1 MRGLLTVLSLLAV
14 AALSGCGFGGDG
26 DGAADLTVYSGRD
39 KDLVGPLLDRYA
51 KEEGVELKVRY
62 GSTPEIAATLA
73 EEGDRSPADVF
84 LSQDAGALGS
94 LEAKDR
100 LEPLPAELLD
110 RVDRRFR
117 SPQGGWVG
125 VSGRARVVAYNK
137 ERVKE
142 SELPRSVLGLTAPR
156 WKGKVGWAPTNAS
169 FESFVTALRKTE
181 GEAGAERWLRAMK
194 AGDTQVYESNVAI
207 RDAVAKG
214 EIEVGLINH
223 YYVAQ
228 ARAKEGPDYPVGIY
242 EPRGGDAGALVNV
255 AGAAVV
261 AGAEHKKA
269 ARELIAFLLSEE
281 GQRYFSDRTKE
292 YPLSAGVRPVPG
304 LTPLKSI
311 EQPDVDLSDL
321 ADLQETIE
329 LLERTGVL

>member
-1 MRGLLTVLSLLAV
+1 MTLLAA
-14 AALSGCGFGGDG
+14 AALSGCGFGGG
-26 DGAADLTVYSGRD
+26 GGSGELTIYSGREQ
-39 KDLVGPLLDRYA
+39 DLVGPLLDRYA
-51 KEEGVELKVRY
+51 KEEGVDIKVRY
-62 GSTPEIAATLA
+62 GTTPEIAATLA

-94 LEAKDR
+94 LEAENR
-100 LEPLPAELLD
+100 LERLPAELLD
-110 RVDRRFR
+110 RVDGRFR
-117 SPQGGWVG
+117 SSRGGWVG
-125 VSGRARVVAYNK
+125 VSGRARVVAYDK
-137 ERVKE
+137 RRVKE

-156 WKGKVGWAPTNAS
+156 WKGRVGWAPTNAS

-194 AGDTQVYESNVAI
+194 DNDTEAYESNVAI

-223 YYVAQ
+223 YYVAE
-228 ARAKEGPDYPVGIY
+228 ARAEEGPDYPVGVY
-242 EPRGGDAGALVNV
+242 EPRGGDPGALVNV

-261 AGAEHKKA
+261 AGSEHGKA
-269 ARELIAFLLSEE
+269 AREFIKFLLSEQA
-281 GQRYFSDRTKE
+281 QRYFADRTKE
-292 YPLSAGVRPVPG
+292 YPLSAGVKPEPG
-304 LTPLKSI
+304 LLPLDSI

-321 ADLQETIE
+321 ADLQGTIE